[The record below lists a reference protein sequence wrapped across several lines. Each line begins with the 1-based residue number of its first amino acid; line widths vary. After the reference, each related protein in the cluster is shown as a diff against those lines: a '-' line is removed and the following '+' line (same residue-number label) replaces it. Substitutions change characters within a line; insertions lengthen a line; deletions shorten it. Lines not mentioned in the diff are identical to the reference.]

1 MFNKILCLVRK
12 NDDYSKKLVRYLK
25 KRSKKLV
32 IFNSSKVNEKI
43 KSKIFQ
49 VPNNHY
55 DYIFSFRSYFILKKQ
70 HLKKAKISS
79 INFHPGPPNYR
90 GFGGINFALYNGE
103 KKWGITIHLMSEK
116 LDGGKIVDYKS
127 FNIGKYDNLDT
138 LLKKTHTVLL
148 FQSKKV
154 IQLLNK
160 DKKNL
165 SKLIKKN
172 KKFKWSKKIYSKKE
186 LELFYEINLNDSKEK
201 IYQKINATVT
211 PKFKPFIKYKKKKFY
226 LG

>member
-1 MFNKILCLVRK
+1 
-12 NDDYSKKLVRYLK
+12 
-25 KRSKKLV
+25 
-32 IFNSSKVNEKI
+32 
-43 KSKIFQ
+43 
-49 VPNNHY
+49 
-55 DYIFSFRSYFILKKQ
+55 
-70 HLKKAKISS
+70 
-79 INFHPGPPNYR
+79 
-90 GFGGINFALYNGE
+90 
-103 KKWGITIHLMSEK
+103 MSEK

-211 PKFKPFIKYKKKKFY
+211 PKFKPFIKYKNKKFY